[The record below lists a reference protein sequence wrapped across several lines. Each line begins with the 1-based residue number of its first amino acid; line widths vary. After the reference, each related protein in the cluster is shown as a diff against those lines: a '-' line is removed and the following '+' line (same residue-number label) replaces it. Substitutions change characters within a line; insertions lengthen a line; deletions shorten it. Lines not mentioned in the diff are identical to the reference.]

1 MRFKLARSRAVR
13 ALVVAALGMVTWN
26 LGDAHAQSLSSQIQ
40 SVLQSVGATSSTPT
54 TSTAPITAP
63 PAVTPSTQILTPA
76 TPVTGQL
83 PISRLE
89 LLYSQRSGQ
98 PLQQFGYDI
107 FGVPNSVTVAQ
118 VGGVQDNYILGAGD
132 QISIVNRG
140 HDSNSYI
147 VPVDRDGRLIVPGY
161 DPVQAGGR
169 TFGEVREQLQ
179 KLISK
184 DALSTK
190 SYISLASI
198 RQIGVLVTGEVYAP
212 GIRTLS
218 GLNTVVDALLLSG
231 GVKKTGSL
239 RNIILQRGSTRKV
252 IDLYAMIA
260 NGGAD
265 TTVGNLTD
273 GDHIIV
279 PTLHATVAI
288 MGLVKRPGIYEL
300 AAGSDVMDAS
310 TLIGLA
316 GGLEI
321 AGSVRLSKIALQSDG
336 TTQLVA
342 MGHGGVVHNGEI
354 LSVDQSASGFGGRVT
369 IAGAVQV
376 PGTVPLSTA
385 PTLAQVLHDTSALL
399 PQAYTPFAVVVRRD
413 PATNFRTAK
422 PFSLKEVFE
431 GSTDLT
437 LSNDDVVY
445 VFTTDQVRALANAAT
460 AQLQIAAQS
469 ANVPPS
475 VLTGQTTSTLT
486 TTSTSA
492 APASSTTSGTTT
504 TAAAPSST
512 ASTIASA
519 LGIPLAG
526 STSGTTTSATTSLV
540 GGPSGTLSSAPTTT
554 TTQQTQTTSN
564 VDPRL
569 LAAESQVSPATVA
582 LLQAQNPQQPTSGPA
597 LPSGFGAPPTD
608 TNPNDM
614 ATELGLTPAA
624 LVNLASD
631 YLIWVQGEVHDP
643 GAYLAQNGTS
653 LGTMLN
659 AAGGPALQADL
670 SFVEVTSTNVDAL
683 SGVSHTVRN
692 GYKGKGS
699 DFEKVA
705 LRPLDSVIVRQVYS
719 DRENGTV
726 TVAGQV
732 KYPGTFDIMRDE
744 RLSSVL
750 ARAGGLTDESF
761 PYGAVFT
768 RVSAAQDEKLGNQRE
783 ALQLQSGIA
792 VAAAN
797 PNVTPGVLAYLQSL
811 VLTLQQQPALGRITV
826 TADPAIL
833 GVKPELDVVMQPGDF
848 IYIPKRPSTVAV
860 SGEVL
865 NSGAFQYKPGLSVDD
880 YVRLA
885 GGTTDAAEDSET
897 FIIFPDGTAQPASGN
912 WFSFLSHSQIPPGST
927 IVVPRN
933 PDPLDTLTLITD
945 LTDIVSKVALTAAS
959 LAVIGK

>member
-1 MRFKLARSRAVR
+1 M
-13 ALVVAALGMVTWN
+13 
-26 LGDAHAQSLSSQIQ
+26 
-40 SVLQSVGATSSTPT
+40 
-54 TSTAPITAP
+54 
-63 PAVTPSTQILTPA
+63 
-76 TPVTGQL
+76 
-83 PISRLE
+83 
-89 LLYSQRSGQ
+89 
-98 PLQQFGYDI
+98 
-107 FGVPNSVTVAQ
+107 
-118 VGGVQDNYILGAGD
+118 
-132 QISIVNRG
+132 
-140 HDSNSYI
+140 
-147 VPVDRDGRLIVPGY
+147 
-161 DPVQAGGR
+161 
-169 TFGEVREQLQ
+169 
-179 KLISK
+179 
-184 DALSTK
+184 
-190 SYISLASI
+190 
-198 RQIGVLVTGEVYAP
+198 TGEVYAP

-265 TTVGNLTD
+265 TSVGNLTD

-288 MGLVKRPGIYEL
+288 MGLVKRPGMYEL

-475 VLTGQTTSTLT
+475 VLTGQTTSTST

-492 APASSTTSGTTT
+492 APSSSTTSGTTT
-504 TAAAPSST
+504 SAAAPSNT

-597 LPSGFGAPPTD
+597 LPSGFSAPPTD

-614 ATELGLTPAA
+614 ATQLGLTPAA
-624 LVNLASD
+624 LTNLASD

-692 GYKGKGS
+692 GYKGQGN

-726 TVAGQV
+726 TIAGQV

-761 PYGAVFT
+761 PYGTVFT
-768 RVSAAQDEKLGNQRE
+768 RVSAAQNEKLGNQRE

-833 GVKPELDVVMQPGDF
+833 SVKPELDVVMQPGDF